1 MLLTILLLSMLYDLR
16 DAHAYLDNITVC
28 GKAMK
33 DHDHNFKALFSAAKS
48 ENLTFDNS
56 KCVICS
62 Y

>member
-1 MLLTILLLSMLYDLR
+1 MLYDLR